1 MCLYWMMSS
10 EGSDVILGYTTA
22 GDRLGW
28 LVVFVV
34 VGVLVGTSIDKTKYR
49 YTVDVERPSEY
60 R

>member
-1 MCLYWMMSS
+1 MRCLTN
-10 EGSDVILGYTTA
+10 IITA

-34 VGVLVGTSIDKTKYR
+34 VGVPVWYECILTKYR
-49 YTVDVERPSEY
+49 YTVDGERPSEY